1 MNNFAIIAHH
11 DIGARNKPTKSSRM
25 KRVNAFRKE
34 LLKCKIC
41 FSEQEVKCEDLPPI
55 FPLYSTYRRYN
66 HETERYEDMR
76 KQFNDT
82 KNHKTERKEETF
94 TIFRY

>member
-34 LLKCKIC
+34 LLKHKIC
-41 FSEQEVKCEDLPPI
+41 FSEEEVRCEDLPRI
-55 FPLYSTYRRYN
+55 TTKQEVIQALDSAGYDSCQ
-66 HETERYEDMR
+66 YEV
-76 KQFNDT
+76 
-82 KNHKTERKEETF
+82 ETF
-94 TIFRY
+94 FNHVFVNPIV